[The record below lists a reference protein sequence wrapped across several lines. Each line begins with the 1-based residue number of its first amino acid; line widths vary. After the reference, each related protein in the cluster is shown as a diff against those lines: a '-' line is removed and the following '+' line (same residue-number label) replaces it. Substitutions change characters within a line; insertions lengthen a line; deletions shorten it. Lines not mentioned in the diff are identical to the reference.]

1 MAQVF
6 VTRDGMEEEFSCDP
20 QDIIL
25 EAAQEEGVD
34 IPFGCTSGNCHMCLC
49 QIIEGEV
56 VRADLDSLNKK
67 QREEGFILTCQ
78 SRPKSEVLKIEIKG

>member
-1 MAQVF
+1 
-6 VTRDGMEEEFSCDP
+6 MEWKRSLAATLR
-20 QDIIL
+20 IL
-25 EAAQEEGVD
+25 FWRQPQEEGVD